1 RNRRTEPRTGRRQ
14 TLRDPKG
21 LEKDKLIL
29 GGAIAGT
36 GLAATGAAYTA
47 IGVKIA
53 CFDRSEVKK
62 LR

>member
-1 RNRRTEPRTGRRQ
+1 M
-14 TLRDPKG
+14 
-21 LEKDKLIL
+21 L
-29 GGAIAGT
+29 GGALAGT